1 MKRQHTNGFV
11 RHRSAPLTR
20 FRRRID
26 LIDGLLVGLLCQRT
40 RLSLEVA
47 KVKRR
52 LGLPLRTPAREVD
65 VLRQARGAAKGHL
78 TPAAAERIFRS
89 ILSEMRAI
97 QRRSD

>member
-1 MKRQHTNGFV
+1 MKRQPIDSPV
-11 RHRSAPLTR
+11 RPRSAPLSR

-26 LIDGLLVGLLCQRT
+26 MIDGLLVGLLCQRT

-47 KVKRR
+47 RVKRR
-52 LGLPLRTPAREVD
+52 LGLPLRTPAREGV

-78 TPAAAERIFRS
+78 TPAAAERIFRT